1 MALAPLV
8 EEVLGGDLPLAVEAY
23 DGSRGGPDDAPATL
37 VVRSPD
43 ALSRVITAPGE
54 LGIARAYVAGDL
66 DLRGSIWALLDLR
79 DRLPHV
85 RLEPRAMLR
94 LVQELGGWRHVHRL
108 PPPPEEAHLHGKRH
122 SRARDAAAV
131 RHHYDVSNAFYRMV
145 LGPTMTYSCAVFHD
159 AADTLEQAQ
168 EAKYELICR
177 KLGLQPGMRLL
188 DVGCGWGGMAMHAA
202 RHHGVSAVGVTI
214 SPRQA

>member
-23 DGSRGGPDDAPATL
+23 DGSRSGPEDAPATL

-54 LGIARAYVAGDL
+54 LGMARAYVAGDL

-85 RLEPRAMLR
+85 RLEPKAMLR
-94 LVQELGGWRHVHRL
+94 LVQELGAGATSTGCHRRRRRPTSTASATAGPGTRRPSATTTTCPTPSTGWCWG
-108 PPPPEEAHLHGKRH
+108 PP
-122 SRARDAAAV
+122 
-131 RHHYDVSNAFYRMV
+131 
-145 LGPTMTYSCAVFHD
+145 
-159 AADTLEQAQ
+159 
-168 EAKYELICR
+168 
-177 KLGLQPGMRLL
+177 
-188 DVGCGWGGMAMHAA
+188 
-202 RHHGVSAVGVTI
+202 
-214 SPRQA
+214 